1 MNRSHDKNTKNMKDQ
16 ASNFSTK
23 PTIPVEMF
31 VNQNYIYIYIYQLQ
45 DTEIK

>member
-16 ASNFSTK
+16 ASNFSIK
-23 PTIPVEMF
+23 PTSPVEIF
-31 VNQNYIYIYIYQLQ
+31 VSENYIDELQ